1 MKQNFMMEDNMTN
14 FDTKKDKE
22 LSDIALV
29 SYLACQDHKIKRIK
43 KEGEKSW
50 FCFEDTPVLE
60 KDIMAFLNR
69 DATVDPLRF
78 SETLRNLKSLAR
90 MGDRT

>member
-1 MKQNFMMEDNMTN
+1 MKLEYMTEAEMI
-14 FDTKKDKE
+14 FSDKKDKE

-29 SYLACQDHKIKRIK
+29 SYLACQDHKIKKIK
-43 KEGEKSW
+43 KAGEKSW
-50 FCFEDTPVLE
+50 FIFEDTPELE

-69 DATVDPLRF
+69 EATVDPLRF

-90 MGDRT
+90 QGDRT

>member
-1 MKQNFMMEDNMTN
+1 MDAKV
-14 FDTKKDKE
+14 KDKE

-29 SYLACQDHKIKRIK
+29 SYLACREHKIKQIK
-43 KEGEKSW
+43 KERDKSW
-50 FCFEDTPVLE
+50 FCFENTPELE

-69 DATVDPLRF
+69 EASVDPLKF

-90 MGDRT
+90 QSERA